1 MRIIAGTVGGRRLKA
16 PRGQATRPTADRVRE
31 AVFNILVARGPVPER
46 VLDLYAGS
54 GALGLEALSRGARA
68 AVFVDESGA
77 ACEAIRDNARALAF
91 DGAARVEK
99 KRALDFLRTASD
111 DGGRFGWIFLDPPYA
126 AGEMDRALAA
136 LGRLLD
142 EDGLVIAE
150 HEWRAA
156 PKDEHESLALADRRR
171 YGQTAVSFY
180 TSRQGA
186 TT

>member
-31 AVFNILVARGPVPER
+31 AIFNILAARGPVPER
-46 VLDLYAGS
+46 VLDLYACS
-54 GALGLEALSRGARA
+54 G
-68 AVFVDESGA
+68 
-77 ACEAIRDNARALAF
+77 
-91 DGAARVEK
+91 
-99 KRALDFLRTASD
+99 
-111 DGGRFGWIFLDPPYA
+111 
-126 AGEMDRALAA
+126 A

-156 PKDEHESLALADRRR
+156 PKDEHESLALLDRRR
-171 YGQTAVSFY
+171 YGQTAVSFF
-180 TSRQGA
+180 TSRSRHEGA